1 MSPIRRGATLGWY
14 GGGAIFLLLT
24 LVPFVDRSP
33 NRHWRK
39 RPHAVA
45 LAALVL
51 VTVAT
56 LTILMAFT
64 GARVAAS
71 GLVLVASVAL
81 AARVLLAIERARRRS
96 AEDQATAHDPSA
108 Q

>member
-1 MSPIRRGATLGWY
+1 VISRPTTASTPQRAARSLW
-14 GGGAIFLLLT
+14 LLVGVAVLASGSVSTALT
-24 LVPFVDRSP
+24 AHSGP
-33 NRHWRK
+33 
-39 RPHAVA
+39 
-45 LAALVL
+45 
-51 VTVAT
+51 
-56 LTILMAFT
+56 FT
-64 GARVAAS
+64 GVRVAAS

>member
-33 NRHWRK
+33 NRHWRE

-64 GARVAAS
+64 GAR
-71 GLVLVASVAL
+71 
-81 AARVLLAIERARRRS
+81 RRS